1 MTNYYVDNTVSSDTS
16 PQLLEI
22 TPTAVYVRKNIEELT
37 ETVDDIKRTY
47 YRYTESKIAKD
58 VYIEQLAED
67 NAHLTTTTAAMG
79 EVVAKERF
87 ENMQKSRVISELG
100 QTVATLRFDVL
111 SLKSAID
118 VHSTEGGDV

>member
-1 MTNYYVDNTVSSDTS
+1 MTNYYVDNTVSSDTP

-37 ETVDDIKRTY
+37 ETVGDIKRTY
-47 YRYTESKIAKD
+47 YRYIESKIAKD
-58 VYIEQLAED
+58 AYIEQLAED

-87 ENMQKSRVISELG
+87 ENMQKSLVISELG
-100 QTVATLRFDVL
+100 QTVATLRFEVL

-118 VHSTEGGDV
+118 DQSTEGGDV

>member
-1 MTNYYVDNTVSSDTS
+1 MSLYYTNKAVSSDTS

-58 VYIEQLAED
+58 VYIEQLAKD
-67 NAHLTTTTAAMG
+67 NESLTGTTVAMG

-87 ENMQKSRVISELG
+87 ENMQKSRVITELG
-100 QTVATLRFDVL
+100 QTVTALRFDVM
-111 SLKSAID
+111 SLKADAQSPK
-118 VHSTEGGDV
+118 GGDV